1 MSVVLSARVSDEL
14 AAGFDAAAAMVGGRS
29 ALLHRLIREAG
40 GAGSAP
46 AGHRRRQLRNAARLM
61 VRLAPA
67 EAAHAAREAAAMAIP
82 RSSWV
87 AALVAAHGRGA
98 PRFARPD
105 ELALIA
111 IQGELRRIGVNV
123 NQIARALNTA
133 VMEGR
138 VLDTE
143 LGAID
148 DLRRELRGHIGAL
161 GEAFAGNLAYWAA
174 EL

>member
-14 AAGFDAAAAMVGGRS
+14 AASLDAVAVAAGGRA
-29 ALLHRLIREAG
+29 ALLHRIIRAACADAAG
-40 GAGSAP
+40 VPDATP
-46 AGHRRRQLRNAARLM
+46 RPPRTAARIM
-61 VRLAPA
+61 VRLAPR
-67 EAAHAAREAAAMAIP
+67 EAAHAAAEAASMALP

-87 AALVAAHGRGA
+87 AALVAAHTRGA

-111 IQGELRRIGVNV
+111 IHGEIRRIGVNV

-138 VLDTE
+138 ILDTE

-148 DLRRELRGHIGAL
+148 DLRRELRDHVAGL

-174 EL
+174 DL